1 MKTIKLANR
10 SLDLLGLVAQEKMQQ
25 GHRAAGSVYVD
36 WRNRFALK
44 IEAEPNV
51 EFKRLMDRA
60 AELGGKRCMI
70 EQKISPGAREEAE
83 RLLAR

>member
-1 MKTIKLANR
+1 MKTIKLASR
-10 SLDLLGLVAQEKMQQ
+10 SLDLLGLMAQDKMQQ

-60 AELGGKRCMI
+60 AELGDRGSKV
-70 EQKISPGAREEAE
+70 EKP
-83 RLLAR
+83 